1 MIKFTTY
8 ITIITFS
15 LFLTIVFSGCQSV
28 TRFTNNENHNSISS
42 KSKNNKIEKNNNIIN
57 KSEANDNNYII
68 GVAENWIGTP
78 YQYGGD
84 SKKGVDCSAFVQ
96 NVYSSLGVY
105 LPRTAQQ
112 QYNFITR
119 ISQDE
124 LKPGDLIF
132 FGKNSS
138 VNHVAIYI
146 GNGKMIHASSSQGVV
161 KQDLNTY
168 SGYSSIVGFG
178 RPNY

>member
-8 ITIITFS
+8 ITIIIFS
-15 LFLTIVFSGCQSV
+15 TVLAIAFSGCQSV
-28 TRFTNNENHNSISS
+28 TRFTNNENQNSMSS
-42 KSKNNKIEKNNNIIN
+42 KSKNNKIEKNNNIIY
-57 KSEANDNNYII
+57 KGEANDNNYII
-68 GVAENWIGTP
+68 EVAENWIGTP

-96 NVYSSLGVY
+96 NVYSSLGVN

-112 QYNFITR
+112 QYNFIPR

-138 VNHVAIYI
+138 VSHVAIYI
-146 GNGKMIHASSSQGVV
+146 GNGKMIHASSSQGVI

-168 SGYSSIVGFG
+168 SGYSLIVGFG